1 MANVSANERPEPAA
15 EDGGALR
22 RLPTYELEFLF
33 DEDESPNEVTIFVD
47 DVGELATSWLTIDV
61 EHAVPLEEVR

>member
-1 MANVSANERPEPAA
+1 MSANERPEPIAD
-15 EDGGALR
+15 EGQTLQ
-22 RLPTYELEFLF
+22 RLPRYELEFLF
-33 DEDESPNEVTIFVD
+33 DQEETPNEVTVFVD